1 MLTVLIAAAIFAQAT
16 PAAGPSPEDSPA
28 VVIGPRTPAAAAPN
42 GKTVSPLVIAP
53 EANAPPPGVD
63 IKKYTLVCHDETVLG
78 SLFPKKV
85 CATRAEFNER
95 RDIDQ
100 DEVRRM
106 QALRPGKSN

>member
-42 GKTVSPLVIAP
+42 GKTVSPLIIEPDAKAP
-53 EANAPPPGVD
+53 APD
-63 IKKYTLVCHDETVLG
+63 IKKYTLVCHDEPVLG
-78 SLFPKKV
+78 TLFPKKI
-85 CATRAEFNER
+85 CATQAQINDR

-100 DEVRRM
+100 DTVRKM